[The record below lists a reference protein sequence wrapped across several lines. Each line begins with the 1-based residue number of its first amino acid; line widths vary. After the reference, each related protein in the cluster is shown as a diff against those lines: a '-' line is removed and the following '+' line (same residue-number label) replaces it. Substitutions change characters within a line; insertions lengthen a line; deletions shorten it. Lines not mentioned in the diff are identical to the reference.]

1 MKNQKFK
8 IAGAYIDLIKL
19 LKATGLCAMGSDAK
33 YLVSN
38 GKVKINGTTDLRLR
52 AKIRPGDKVELENVT
67 VEVE

>member
-8 IAGAYIDLIKL
+8 ITGEYIELIKL
-19 LKATGLCAMGSDAK
+19 LKASGLCAMGSDAK

-38 GKVKINGTTDLRLR
+38 SKVKVNGAVDLRLR
-52 AKIRPGDKVELENVT
+52 AKIRPGDKVQLESTT